1 MIDVLK
7 RLAELDQGNPNVVNP
22 MTKPVEVKPEI
33 IAEGREIQL
42 NLPEPGL
49 DDLRKLSGRKTLTES
64 AIAEC
69 GMPAMGAPMPSMPAS
84 INMSA
89 GSASEIVSMVRGI
102 MDLAKG
108 DVPSQTMM
116 PTMGADMPSLLPGF
130 GGVGEPDAEIDVA
143 PDSLNKSMGDVDGD
157 GDHDV
162 ADHAKELGAGSSDD
176 DIMDLIKKIRTGDA
190 VKIKTDMPVKVSSD
204 EPIKGRTDQQAN
216 MDRDDKPEDEG
227 MEVPGKANTTPNDP
241 TDPGRYDPKKGVFMP
256 NTGNQGD
263 RMDGPM
269 PKGNPE
275 KKDESSNPL
284 AAFESKLM
292 NEYKKFVEES
302 KFKDLE
308 KTLSHQKGVTNPAG
322 LAKWIGDKKYGKK
335 EMERKAAAGRSDES
349 QVMHNKYDE
358 ASHQANVTMK
368 HVNASDASPKV
379 KAAIGKASK
388 DIKPGVKGYAD
399 RAAALNAAGIKR

>member
-1 MIDVLK
+1 MQMIDVLK

-22 MTKPVEVKPEI
+22 MTKPVEVQPKV
-33 IAEGREIQL
+33 IAEGREVQL

-89 GSASEIVSMVRGI
+89 GSANEIVSMVRGI

-116 PTMGADMPSLLPGF
+116 PAMGAAMPSLLPGF
-130 GGVGEPDAEIDVA
+130 GGVGEPDMDADA
-143 PDSLNKSMGDVDGD
+143 DSLNSPMGDVDGD
-157 GDHDV
+157 GDHDMG
-162 ADHAKELGAGSSDD
+162 DHAKELGAGSSDD

-190 VKIKTDMPVKVSSD
+190 VKIKTDMPVKVTSD

-216 MDRDDKPEDEG
+216 VDSDDKPENEG
-227 MEVPGKANTTPNDP
+227 PLGTMVGSALGSFAGPLGAAVGGVAGDSITGDSEEESAEVPGKASTTPNDP
-241 TDPGRYDPKKGVFMP
+241 TDPGRYDPKKGVFVP
-256 NTGNQGD
+256 NTPGQGD
-263 RMDGPM
+263 RMDGVM

-284 AAFESKLM
+284 SAFESKLM

-322 LAKWIGDKKYGKK
+322 LAAKIGRDKYGKK
-335 EMERKAAAGRSDES
+335 EMERKAAAGR
-349 QVMHNKYDE
+349 K
-358 ASHQANVTMK
+358 
-368 HVNASDASPKV
+368 
-379 KAAIGKASK
+379 
-388 DIKPGVKGYAD
+388 
-399 RAAALNAAGIKR
+399 

>member
-1 MIDVLK
+1 MQMIDVLK

-22 MTKPVEVKPEI
+22 MPKPVEVQPEV
-33 IAEGREIQL
+33 IAEGREVQL

-89 GSASEIVSMVRGI
+89 GSANEIVSMVRGI

-108 DVPSQTMM
+108 DVPSQSMM
-116 PTMGADMPSLLPGF
+116 PTMGAEMPSLLPGF
-130 GGVGEPDAEIDVA
+130 GSTGEPNLDLDTNV
-143 PDSLNKSMGDVDGD
+143 DTLNKAQGDVDDD
-157 GDHDV
+157 GDHDMD
-162 ADHAKELGAGSSDD
+162 DHAAEPGMGSDD
-176 DIMDLIKKIRTGDA
+176 EIMDLIKKIRTGDP

-216 MDRDDKPEDEG
+216 VDSDDKPEDEG
-227 MEVPGKANTTPNDP
+227 AEVPGEANTTPNDP
-241 TDPGRYDPKKGVFMP
+241 TDPGTYNPKKGVFEP
-256 NTGNQGD
+256 NTPGQGN

-284 AAFESKLM
+284 AAFEAKLFA
-292 NEYKKFVEES
+292 EYKKFVQE
-302 KFKDLE
+302 
-308 KTLSHQKGVTNPAG
+308 
-322 LAKWIGDKKYGKK
+322 
-335 EMERKAAAGRSDES
+335 
-349 QVMHNKYDE
+349 
-358 ASHQANVTMK
+358 
-368 HVNASDASPKV
+368 
-379 KAAIGKASK
+379 
-388 DIKPGVKGYAD
+388 D
-399 RAAALNAAGIKR
+399 R

>member
-1 MIDVLK
+1 MQMIDVLK

-22 MTKPVEVKPEI
+22 MTKPVEVQPKV
-33 IAEGREIQL
+33 IAEGREVQL

-89 GSASEIVSMVRGI
+89 GSANEIVSMVRGI

-108 DVPSQTMM
+108 DVPSQSMM

-130 GGVGEPDAEIDVA
+130 GGVSEPDTDIDVA

-157 GDHDV
+157 GDHDMG
-162 ADHAKELGAGSSDD
+162 DHAKELGAGSSDD

-216 MDRDDKPEDEG
+216 VDSDDKPEDEG

-284 AAFESKLM
+284 SAFESKLM
-292 NEYKKFVEES
+292 SEYRKFVEEG
-302 KFKDLE
+302 FPRWA
-308 KTLSHQKGVTNPAG
+308 KGRM
-322 LAKWIGDKKYGKK
+322 KYGDGMEDLADAARKGASKEKMDDIRKK
-335 EMERKAAAGRSDES
+335 
-349 QVMHNKYDE
+349 HNKYDE

-379 KAAIGKASK
+379 KAAIGNASK

>member
-1 MIDVLK
+1 MQMIDVLK

-22 MTKPVEVKPEI
+22 MIKPVEVQPEV

-89 GSASEIVSMVRGI
+89 GSANEIVSMVRGI

-108 DVPSQTMM
+108 DVPSQSMM

-130 GGVGEPDAEIDVA
+130 GGVGEPDADNMDADV
-143 PDSLNKSMGDVDGD
+143 DSLNKRMGDVDGD
-157 GDHDV
+157 GDHDT
-162 ADHAKELGAGSSDD
+162 ADHAQELGAGSSDD
-176 DIMDLIKKIRTGDA
+176 DIMDLIKKIRTGDP

-216 MDRDDKPEDEG
+216 VDSDDKPEDENMG
-227 MEVPGKANTTPNDP
+227 MIARMAAPAIAGAMSGNDPEDESAEVPGKASTTPNDP

-308 KTLSHQKGVTNPAG
+308 KTLSHQKDVTNPAG

-335 EMERKAAAGRSDES
+335 EMERKAAAGR
-349 QVMHNKYDE
+349 K
-358 ASHQANVTMK
+358 
-368 HVNASDASPKV
+368 
-379 KAAIGKASK
+379 
-388 DIKPGVKGYAD
+388 
-399 RAAALNAAGIKR
+399 

>member
-22 MTKPVEVKPEI
+22 MTKPVEVQPKV
-33 IAEGREIQL
+33 IAEGREVQL

-69 GMPAMGAPMPSMPAS
+69 GMPTMGAPMPSMPAS

-89 GSASEIVSMVRGI
+89 GSANEIVSMVRGI

-108 DVPSQTMM
+108 DVPSQSMM
-116 PTMGADMPSLLPGF
+116 PTMGAEMPSLLPGF
-130 GGVGEPDAEIDVA
+130 GGAGEPDLDLDTNV
-143 PDSLNKSMGDVDGD
+143 DTLNKAQGDRDDD
-157 GDHDV
+157 GDHDMG
-162 ADHAKELGAGSSDD
+162 DHAAEPGMGGDD
-176 DIMDLIKKIRTGDA
+176 EIMDLIKKIRTGDP
-190 VKIKTDMPVKVSSD
+190 VKIKTDMPVKVTSD

-216 MDRDDKPEDEG
+216 VDSDDKPEDEG
-227 MEVPGKANTTPNDP
+227 TEVPGKANTTPNDP

-263 RMDGPM
+263 RMDGVM

-292 NEYKKFVEES
+292 SEYKKFVEES

-308 KTLSHQKGVTNPAG
+308 TTLSHQKGVTNPGG
-322 LAKWIGDKKYGKK
+322 LAKYIGDKKYGKK
-335 EMERKAAAGRSDES
+335 EMERKAAAGR
-349 QVMHNKYDE
+349 K
-358 ASHQANVTMK
+358 
-368 HVNASDASPKV
+368 
-379 KAAIGKASK
+379 
-388 DIKPGVKGYAD
+388 
-399 RAAALNAAGIKR
+399 

>member
-22 MTKPVEVKPEI
+22 MTKPVEVQPKV
-33 IAEGREIQL
+33 IAEGREVQL

-89 GSASEIVSMVRGI
+89 GSANEIVSMVRGI

-116 PTMGADMPSLLPGF
+116 PAMGAAMPSLLPGF
-130 GGVGEPDAEIDVA
+130 GGVGEPDADI
-143 PDSLNKSMGDVDGD
+143 DSLNSPMGDVDGD
-157 GDHDV
+157 GDHDMG
-162 ADHAKELGAGSSDD
+162 DHAKELGAGSSDD

-190 VKIKTDMPVKVSSD
+190 VKIKTDMPVKVTSD

-216 MDRDDKPEDEG
+216 VDSDDKPEDEG
-227 MEVPGKANTTPNDP
+227 LLGTMLGGAAGAALGGPLGAAVGGAAGDSITGDNEEESSEVPGKASTTPNDP
-241 TDPGRYDPKKGVFMP
+241 TDPGRYDPKKGVFVP
-256 NTGNQGD
+256 NTPGQGD
-263 RMDGPM
+263 RMDGVM

-292 NEYKKFVEES
+292 NEYRKFVEEG
-302 KFKDLE
+302 
-308 KTLSHQKGVTNPAG
+308 HP
-322 LAKWIGDKKYGKK
+322 
-335 EMERKAAAGRSDES
+335 R
-349 QVMHNKYDE
+349 
-358 ASHQANVTMK
+358 
-368 HVNASDASPKV
+368 
-379 KAAIGKASK
+379 
-388 DIKPGVKGYAD
+388 
-399 RAAALNAAGIKR
+399 RA

>member
-22 MTKPVEVKPEI
+22 MTKPVEVQPKV
-33 IAEGREIQL
+33 IAEGREVQL

-89 GSASEIVSMVRGI
+89 GSANEIVSMVRGI

-116 PTMGADMPSLLPGF
+116 PAMGAAMPSLLPGF
-130 GGVGEPDAEIDVA
+130 GGVGEPDIDA
-143 PDSLNKSMGDVDGD
+143 DADSLNSPMGDVDGD
-157 GDHDV
+157 GDHDMG
-162 ADHAKELGAGSSDD
+162 DHAKELGAGSSDN

-190 VKIKTDMPVKVSSD
+190 VKIKTDMPVKVTSD

-216 MDRDDKPEDEG
+216 VDSDDKPEDENMG
-227 MEVPGKANTTPNDP
+227 MIARMAAPAIAGAMSGDSEDEGAEVPGKASTTPNDP
-241 TDPGRYDPKKGVFMP
+241 TDPGRYDPKKGVFVP
-256 NTGNQGD
+256 NTPGQGD
-263 RMDGPM
+263 RMDGVM

-284 AAFESKLM
+284 SAFESKLFD
-292 NEYKKFVEES
+292 EYRKFVN
-302 KFKDLE
+302 E
-308 KTLSHQKGVTNPAG
+308 KTNESG
-322 LAKWIGDKKYGKK
+322 LMAW
-335 EMERKAAAGRSDES
+335 AGRKKHGAE
-349 QVMHNKYDE
+349 Y
-358 ASHQANVTMK
+358 MK
-368 HVNASDASPKV
+368 
-379 KAAIGKASK
+379 KASIAARDGASQAELGTLK
-388 DIKPGVKGYAD
+388 DKLSKHE
-399 RAAALNAAGIKR
+399 KKKK

>member
-1 MIDVLK
+1 MQMIDVLK

-22 MTKPVEVKPEI
+22 MTKPVEVQPKV
-33 IAEGREIQL
+33 IAEGREVQL

-89 GSASEIVSMVRGI
+89 GSANEIVSMVRGI

-108 DVPSQTMM
+108 DVPSQSMM
-116 PTMGADMPSLLPGF
+116 PTMGAAMPSLLPGF
-130 GGVGEPDAEIDVA
+130 GGVGEPDLDLDTNV
-143 PDSLNKSMGDVDGD
+143 DTLNKAQGDRDDD
-157 GDHDV
+157 GDHDMG
-162 ADHAKELGAGSSDD
+162 DHAAEPGMGSDD
-176 DIMDLIKKIRTGDA
+176 EIMDLIKKIRTGDP
-190 VKIKTDMPVKVSSD
+190 VKIKTDMPVKVTSD

-216 MDRDDKPEDEG
+216 VDSDDKPEDEG
-227 MEVPGKANTTPNDP
+227 LLGTMLGGAAGAALGGPLGAAVGGAAGDSITGDNEEESSEVPGKANTTPNDP
-241 TDPGRYDPKKGVFMP
+241 TDPGRYDPKKGVFVP
-256 NTGNQGD
+256 NTPGQGD
-263 RMDGPM
+263 RMDGVM

-284 AAFESKLM
+284 SAFESKLM

-322 LAKWIGDKKYGKK
+322 LAAKIGRDKYGKK
-335 EMERKAAAGRSDES
+335 EMERKAAAGR
-349 QVMHNKYDE
+349 K
-358 ASHQANVTMK
+358 
-368 HVNASDASPKV
+368 
-379 KAAIGKASK
+379 
-388 DIKPGVKGYAD
+388 
-399 RAAALNAAGIKR
+399 

>member
-1 MIDVLK
+1 MQMIDVLK

-22 MTKPVEVKPEI
+22 MTKPVEVQPEV
-33 IAEGREIQL
+33 IAEGREVQL

-69 GMPAMGAPMPSMPAS
+69 GMPTMGAPMPSMPAS

-89 GSASEIVSMVRGI
+89 GSANEIVSMVRGI

-108 DVPSQTMM
+108 DVPSQSMM

-130 GGVGEPDAEIDVA
+130 GGAGEPDLDLDTNV
-143 PDSLNKSMGDVDGD
+143 DTLNKAQGDVDDD
-157 GDHDV
+157 GDHDMG
-162 ADHAKELGAGSSDD
+162 DHAAEPGMGSDD
-176 DIMDLIKKIRTGDA
+176 EIMDLIKKIRTGDP
-190 VKIKTDMPVKVSSD
+190 VKIKTDMPVKVTSD

-216 MDRDDKPEDEG
+216 VDSDNKPEDEG
-227 MEVPGKANTTPNDP
+227 MLGTMAGAGIGAALGGPLGAAVGGAAGDSITGDNEEESAEVPGKASTTPNDP
-241 TDPGRYDPKKGVFMP
+241 TDPGRYDPKKGVFVP
-256 NTGNQGD
+256 NTPGQGD

-275 KKDESSNPL
+275 KKEESSNPL

-292 NEYKKFVEES
+292 NEYKAFVEES
-302 KFKDLE
+302 KFEKLE
-308 KTLSHQKGVTNPAG
+308 KKLAAGGAKNPGG

-335 EMERKAAAGRSDES
+335 EMERKAAAGR
-349 QVMHNKYDE
+349 K
-358 ASHQANVTMK
+358 
-368 HVNASDASPKV
+368 
-379 KAAIGKASK
+379 
-388 DIKPGVKGYAD
+388 
-399 RAAALNAAGIKR
+399 

>member
-1 MIDVLK
+1 MQMIDVLK

-22 MTKPVEVKPEI
+22 MTKPVEVQPEV
-33 IAEGREIQL
+33 IAEGREVQL

-89 GSASEIVSMVRGI
+89 GSANEIVSMVRGI

-108 DVPSQTMM
+108 DVPSQSMM
-116 PTMGADMPSLLPGF
+116 PTMGAEMPSLLPGF
-130 GGVGEPDAEIDVA
+130 GSTGEPNLDLDTNV
-143 PDSLNKSMGDVDGD
+143 DTLNKAQGDVDDD
-157 GDHDV
+157 GDHDMD
-162 ADHAKELGAGSSDD
+162 DHAAEPGMGSDD
-176 DIMDLIKKIRTGDA
+176 EIMDLIKKIRTGDP

-216 MDRDDKPEDEG
+216 VDSDDKPEDEG
-227 MEVPGKANTTPNDP
+227 AEVPGEANTTPNDP
-241 TDPGRYDPKKGVFMP
+241 TDPGTYNPKKGVFEP
-256 NTGNQGD
+256 NTPGQGN

-284 AAFESKLM
+284 AAFEAKLFA
-292 NEYKKFVEES
+292 EYKKFVQE
-302 KFKDLE
+302 
-308 KTLSHQKGVTNPAG
+308 
-322 LAKWIGDKKYGKK
+322 
-335 EMERKAAAGRSDES
+335 
-349 QVMHNKYDE
+349 
-358 ASHQANVTMK
+358 
-368 HVNASDASPKV
+368 
-379 KAAIGKASK
+379 
-388 DIKPGVKGYAD
+388 D
-399 RAAALNAAGIKR
+399 R